1 MPSNTIAMQSCT
13 AEAPARILVWACSA
27 VPIPP
32 TPTSG
37 IVQVGR
43 DFQEEQD
50 GAWQGDAY
58 LYHPGQQGGQGGTPL
73 QTAQAFG
80 IGGGDDDSG
89 KVSLGSAQG
98 QHPREICRTADT
110 VLVRTKVQPD
120 GQAAGS
126 QGKPGPDRLCPVIV
140 EAETVD
146 HRAVFGQ
153 AEQTRARIAGLRARR
168 GGPPCPATGRAF
180 FAETHRQRVLGRSSP
195 REDIRER
202 IMEPSP
208 ASVRRPA

>member
-13 AEAPARILVWACSA
+13 AEAPARILVSACSA

-43 DFQEEQD
+43 DFQEDQD

-98 QHPREICRTADT
+98 QQPCEICRTSGT

-126 QGKPGPDRLCPVIV
+126 QGKPGSDRLCPVVV

-146 HRAVFGQ
+146 HRSVFGQ
-153 AEQTRARIAGLRARR
+153 AEQTRARIAGLQARR
-168 GGPPCPATGRAF
+168 GCPPARPRA
-180 FAETHRQRVLGRSSP
+180 RSSSLKP
-195 REDIRER
+195 TTRGFLVAHH
-202 IMEPSP
+202 P
-208 ASVRRPA
+208 AKISANR